1 MNEIPVRNTD
11 SSIHGRILDA
21 LEQGGP
27 WKQFDHIIAAAAVD
41 ALIARERKKAVED
54 AFALAQTMSPEAV
67 ITKMFPS
74 ILG

>member
-1 MNEIPVRNTD
+1 MDIPTRNTD
-11 SSIHGRILDA
+11 PSIHGRILDA

-41 ALIARERKKAVED
+41 ALIAQERKKAVEE
-54 AFALAQTMSPEAV
+54 AFALAPTMAPEAV
-67 ITKMFPS
+67 IAKMFPS